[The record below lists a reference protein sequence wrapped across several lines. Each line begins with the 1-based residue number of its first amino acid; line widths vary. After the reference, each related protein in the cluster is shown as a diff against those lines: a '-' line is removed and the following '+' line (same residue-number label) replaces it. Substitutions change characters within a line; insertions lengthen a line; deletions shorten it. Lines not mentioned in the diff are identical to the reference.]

1 MPPNKYPRFDA
12 VAVNQCGQVQYSFV
26 CPAPACEQSGKAA
39 LTSFI
44 GSNVWRCKSATCSA
58 AKKSYKM
65 TVANANDNLRVI
77 ANANFVEDQRQRD
90 FWYAAPVC
98 YVCCSCLLTL
108 GPLHRCLLLSIPSCS
123 LGALL
128 PQCVVASVR
137 CCLSPIVL
145 FLVCRYLVVLP
156 SDGSAVTQRLGRKLS
171 ADTVQTT
178 ATPGKVQATLQLH
191 ADTVQTPAAPARVQA
206 DLKLDADNVQTPA
219 ASVRV
224 QENSDR
230 LKRMQARKTGV
241 KNRREPVPSTPPQVT
256 TPT

>member
-77 ANANFVEDQRQRD
+77 ANANFVEDQ
-90 FWYAAPVC
+90 
-98 YVCCSCLLTL
+98 L
-108 GPLHRCLLLSIPSCS
+108 
-123 LGALL
+123 
-128 PQCVVASVR
+128 
-137 CCLSPIVL
+137 
-145 FLVCRYLVVLP
+145 
-156 SDGSAVTQRLGRKLS
+156 
-171 ADTVQTT
+171 
-178 ATPGKVQATLQLH
+178 
-191 ADTVQTPAAPARVQA
+191 QTPAAPARVQA